1 MNAKVNKKKDRK
13 SYARRKCDII
23 GGKKI
28 YEVISNTSN
37 TNEDSDNAT
46 ITSNTVK
53 YINVNSSIIWF
64 I

>member
-1 MNAKVNKKKDRK
+1 MLEGNVISLVGKKK
-13 SYARRKCDII
+13 S
-23 GGKKI
+23 
-28 YEVISNTSN
+28 EVISNTSN

-53 YINVNSSIIWF
+53 YININTSIIWF